1 MLLKL
6 AKELTRKEKEE
17 RKQLPLN
24 CSPTQLIEK
33 NSRRSCNVGYFFL
46 QDIYYS
52 LGLKDIC
59 DKISHGIYAK
69 HHKQEKHLRKCI
81 SAEKQRFLR
90 SVQDWRHSI
99 LLSFGYD
106 PLCCSECGTSMLV
119 LEVYHKKTTL
129 FEQYR
134 KVMGYG

>member
-24 CSPTQLIEK
+24 CSPPQLIEK

-59 DKISHGIYAK
+59 DKISHKYKFKYNLNEICK
-69 HHKQEKHLRKCI
+69 TI
-81 SAEKQRFLR
+81 
-90 SVQDWRHSI
+90 I
-99 LLSFGYD
+99 LS
-106 PLCCSECGTSMLV
+106 LV
-119 LEVYHKKTTL
+119 L
-129 FEQYR
+129 R
-134 KVMGYG
+134 

>member
-6 AKELTRKEKEE
+6 AKELTHKEKEE

-59 DKISHGIYAK
+59 DKISH
-69 HHKQEKHLRKCI
+69 EL
-81 SAEKQRFLR
+81 
-90 SVQDWRHSI
+90 
-99 LLSFGYD
+99 
-106 PLCCSECGTSMLV
+106 
-119 LEVYHKKTTL
+119 
-129 FEQYR
+129 
-134 KVMGYG
+134 

>member
-52 LGLKDIC
+52 LGLKDIYQNHTM
-59 DKISHGIYAK
+59 DPEEFTIVIHIKYQLFLPVSPEI
-69 HHKQEKHLRKCI
+69 
-81 SAEKQRFLR
+81 RFFPIP
-90 SVQDWRHSI
+90 DT
-99 LLSFGYD
+99 Y
-106 PLCCSECGTSMLV
+106 
-119 LEVYHKKTTL
+119 
-129 FEQYR
+129 YR
-134 KVMGYG
+134 

>member
-59 DKISHGIYAK
+59 DKISHVFNTFLFN
-69 HHKQEKHLRKCI
+69 HLKISHCI
-81 SAEKQRFLR
+81 LDRLFFL
-90 SVQDWRHSI
+90 SWTLWLPSI
-99 LLSFGYD
+99 FTLRMIEVL
-106 PLCCSECGTSMLV
+106 PHIKSMLR
-119 LEVYHKKTTL
+119 LYLGNIQT
-129 FEQYR
+129 
-134 KVMGYG
+134 

>member
-59 DKISHGIYAK
+59 DKISHQY
-69 HHKQEKHLRKCI
+69 LT
-81 SAEKQRFLR
+81 R
-90 SVQDWRHSI
+90 SYLYYDIAVLIVFRN
-99 LLSFGYD
+99 LLFPDLMRWCLLPYLSCY
-106 PLCCSECGTSMLV
+106 V
-119 LEVYHKKTTL
+119 LNPKI
-129 FEQYR
+129 
-134 KVMGYG
+134 